1 MRTVRAIIGTLAL
14 VALLA
19 PGTALAQVV
28 IDGVEVSPAD
38 LPRVRTQCNSLIAAQ
53 NRSLTSDEGADLI
66 EPSPDPASAYSA
78 GASSMDNALSNF
90 DLNRLTAR
98 NCRAAG
104 FW

>member
-1 MRTVRAIIGTLAL
+1 MKAIRMMIGAVAL
-14 VALLA
+14 VAVLA
-19 PGTALAQVV
+19 PGAVLAQVV

-38 LPRVRTQCNSLIAAQ
+38 LPRVRAQCNSLIAGQ

-78 GASSMDNALSNF
+78 GANSMDNALSDFN
-90 DLNRLTAR
+90 LNRLTVR